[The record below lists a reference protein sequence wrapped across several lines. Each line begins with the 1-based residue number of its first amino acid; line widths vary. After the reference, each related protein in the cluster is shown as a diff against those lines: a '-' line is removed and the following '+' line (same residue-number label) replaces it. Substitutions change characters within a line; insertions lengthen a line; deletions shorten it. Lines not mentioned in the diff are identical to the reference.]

1 MRRLIAK
8 TVFSGLVMLCRLA
21 VWPTRTSPLSVKAT
35 IDGVVRAPSAFSITL
50 GVLPSITAT
59 QELVVP
65 RSIPIA
71 LAMTNLL
78 FSACCGPAPATIE
91 CASHPLRPARHHQSF
106 GRGRGTRSVREERP
120 EHVPRAA
127 GSGGFLDFD
136 LFGFAARRFRDGD
149 FQHAVRHGGLNL
161 RWIDPWRQLKH
172 SIEHAVASFSEM
184 VVLVLI
190 VLLAFDLLLAAD
202 GQHVVL
208 DRNLNVFA
216 FEPRHFRRDH
226 DLLLGLRHVDAG
238 NKVDLGLASRVDPAR
253 KIFEQAI
260 DFAMQEAERIAGRVG
275 PGPTVPGGN
284 ERS

>member
-35 IDGVVRAPSAFSITL
+35 IEGVVRAPSAFSITL

-91 CASHPLRPARHHQSF
+91 CAGHAAGATSSVLQS
-106 GRGRGTRSVREERP
+106 RMGTCSVREERP
-120 EHVPRAA
+120 EHVPGAA

-136 LFGFAARRFRDGD
+136 L
-149 FQHAVRHGGLNL
+149 
-161 RWIDPWRQLKH
+161 
-172 SIEHAVASFSEM
+172 
-184 VVLVLI
+184 
-190 VLLAFDLLLAAD
+190 
-202 GQHVVL
+202 
-208 DRNLNVFA
+208 
-216 FEPRHFRRDH
+216 
-226 DLLLGLRHVDAG
+226 LG
-238 NKVDLGLASRVDPAR
+238 
-253 KIFEQAI
+253 
-260 DFAMQEAERIAGRVG
+260 
-275 PGPTVPGGN
+275 
-284 ERS
+284 